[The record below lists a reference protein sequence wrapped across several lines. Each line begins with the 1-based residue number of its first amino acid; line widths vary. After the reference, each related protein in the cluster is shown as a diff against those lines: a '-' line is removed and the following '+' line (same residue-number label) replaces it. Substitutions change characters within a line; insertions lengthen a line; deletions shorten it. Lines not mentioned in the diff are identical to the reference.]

1 MKINKNGFTLSTLN
15 ENLQVWVNRL
25 KSVFGN
31 DFVIKKEG
39 AVDNIATSSSLSIMD
54 LENQV
59 AFLIKQMN
67 PNTAEGE
74 WQDKLYSLIGL
85 KRRQATYTVVSRT
98 VVGEPNTEVLIGE
111 LMFENASTK
120 DQFRNNDIIQIGA
133 DGTGLGSFTAEE
145 SGAIDLPIDA
155 TLKIITPLENVTGV
169 YHTPSNLILIGED
182 YENDADFRERWKLTS
197 SQASA
202 NTTDGLYKAL
212 LDLVETKSDL
222 KIFENRTGEE
232 VNEIPAHSQRIVL
245 NSAYDDETIASVIM
259 QHLVDG
265 NMFGLQG
272 EISVELQDSEGST
285 EIIKFDRAEI
295 LSVFLRVK
303 VTITENTPLATAQQ
317 MIKDNVLKYISEN
330 KFDMGSKIWANMFA
344 SSIYQVDSVS
354 EITELKISANGA
366 DWGDFIQLNEVQVP
380 SFDSTRIQVYEE
392 E

>member
-169 YHTPSNLILIGED
+169 YHTPNNLILIGED

-232 VNEIPAHSQRIVL
+232 VNRIPAHSQRIVL

-354 EITELKISANGA
+354 EITELKISTNGA

>member
-232 VNEIPAHSQRIVL
+232 VNGIPAHSQRIVL

-295 LSVFLRVK
+295 LSVFLKVK

-354 EITELKISANGA
+354 EITELKISTNGA

>member
-1 MKINKNGFTLSTLN
+1 MKINKNGFILSTLN

-59 AFLIKQMN
+59 AFLIKQLN

-98 VVGEPNTEVLIGE
+98 VEGTPNTEVPVGA

-120 DQFRNNDIIQIGA
+120 DQFKNNDVIQIGEN
-133 DGTGLGSFTAEE
+133 GLGIGSFTAEE
-145 SGAIDLPIDA
+145 SGAIDLPEDSS
-155 TLKIITPLENVTGV
+155 LNIITPLENITGV
-169 YHTPSNLILIGED
+169 YFTTGNLVLLGED
-182 YENDADFRERWKLTS
+182 YENDADFRERWQLTS

-232 VNEIPAHSQRIVL
+232 VNGIPAHSQRIVL
-245 NSAYDDETIASVIM
+245 NSAYDDETIANVIM
-259 QHLVDG
+259 KHLVDG

-272 EISVELQDSEGST
+272 QVSVEVQDSEGST
-285 EIIKFDRAEI
+285 EVIKFDRAEI
-295 LSVFLRVK
+295 LSVFLKVK
-303 VTITENTPLATAQQ
+303 VTIKDNIPLATAQQ
-317 MIKDNVLKYISEN
+317 MIKDNVLKYITEN

-344 SSIYQVDSVS
+344 SSIYQVDSVAA
-354 EITELKISANGA
+354 ITELQISTNGTS
-366 DWGDFIQLNEVQVP
+366 WGDFVQLSEVQVP

>member
-232 VNEIPAHSQRIVL
+232 VNGIPAHSQRIVL
-245 NSAYDDETIASVIM
+245 NSAYDDETIASVII

-272 EISVELQDSEGST
+272 ETSVELQDSEGST

-295 LSVFLRVK
+295 LSVFLKVK

-354 EITELKISANGA
+354 EITELKISTNGV

>member
-59 AFLIKQMN
+59 AFLIKQLN

-85 KRRQATYTVVSRT
+85 KRRQATYTVASRT
-98 VVGEPNTEVLIGE
+98 VEGTPNTEVPVGA

-120 DQFRNNDIIQIGA
+120 DQFKNNDVIQIGEN
-133 DGTGLGSFTAEE
+133 GLGIGSFTAEE
-145 SGAIDLPIDA
+145 SGAIDLPEDSS
-155 TLKIITPLENVTGV
+155 LNIITPLENVTGV
-169 YHTPSNLILIGED
+169 YFTTGNLVLLGED
-182 YENDADFRERWKLTS
+182 YENDADFRERWQLTS

-222 KIFENRTGEE
+222 KIFENRTGET
-232 VNEIPAHSQRIVL
+232 VNGIPAHSQRIVL
-245 NSAYDDETIASVIM
+245 NSAYDDETIANVIM
-259 QHLVDG
+259 KHLVDG

-272 EISVELQDSEGST
+272 QVSVEVQDSEGST
-285 EIIKFDRAEI
+285 EVIKFDRAEI
-295 LSVFLRVK
+295 LSIFLKISVAVK
-303 VTITENTPLATAQQ
+303 NNVPVQVVQQ
-317 MIKDNVLKYISEN
+317 MVKQNVVDYIKQH
-330 KFDMGSKIWANMFA
+330 KFDMGSKVWANMFTSA
-344 SSIYQVDSVS
+344 VYQVDGVS
-354 EITELKISANGA
+354 AITEIKISSDGSS
-366 DWGDFIQLNEVQVP
+366 WSDFVQLSEVQVP

>member
-354 EITELKISANGA
+354 EITELKISTNGA

>member
-54 LENQV
+54 LENQI
-59 AFLIKQMN
+59 AFLIKQLN

-74 WQDKLYSLIGL
+74 WQDKLYSLIGM
-85 KRRQATYTVVSRT
+85 KRRQATYTVASRT
-98 VVGEPNTEVLIGE
+98 VQGTPNTEVPVGA

-120 DQFRNNDIIQIGA
+120 DQFKNNDVIQIDENGI
-133 DGTGLGSFTAEE
+133 GLGSFTAEE

-155 TLKIITPLENVTGV
+155 TLNIITPLENVTGI
-169 YHTPSNLILIGED
+169 YYTTNNLVWVGED
-182 YENDADFRERWKLTS
+182 YENDADFRERWQLTS

-232 VNEIPAHSQRIVL
+232 VNGIPAHSQRIVL
-245 NSAYDDETIASVIM
+245 NTAYDNETIANVIM

-272 EISVELQDSEGST
+272 NISVEVVDSQGT
-285 EIIKFDRAEI
+285 KEIIKFDRAEI
-295 LSVFLRVK
+295 LSIFLKVQVLVK
-303 VTITENTPLATAQQ
+303 ENVPIQTVQQ
-317 MIKDNVLKYISEN
+317 MVRDNVINFIKEN
-330 KFDMGSKIWANMFA
+330 KFDMGSTIWANMFA
-344 SSIYQVDSVS
+344 SSIYKVESVTA
-354 EITELKISANGA
+354 ITELKISSNGV
-366 DWGDFIQLNEVQVP
+366 DWLDSVKLSEVQVP

>member
-59 AFLIKQMN
+59 AFLIKQLN

-98 VVGEPNTEVLIGE
+98 VEGTPNTEVPVGA

-120 DQFRNNDIIQIGA
+120 DQFKNNDIIQIGEN
-133 DGTGLGSFTAEE
+133 GLGIGSFTAEE
-145 SGAIDLPIDA
+145 SGAIDLPEDSS
-155 TLKIITPLENVTGV
+155 LNIITPLENVTGV
-169 YHTPSNLILIGED
+169 YFTTGNLVLLGED
-182 YENDADFRERWKLTS
+182 YENDADFRERWQLTS

-222 KIFENRTGEE
+222 KIFENRTGET
-232 VNEIPAHSQRIVL
+232 VNGIPAHSQRIVL
-245 NSAYDDETIASVIM
+245 NSAYDDETIANVIM
-259 QHLVDG
+259 KHLVDG

-272 EISVELQDSEGST
+272 QVSVEVQDSEGST
-285 EIIKFDRAEI
+285 EVIKFDRAEI
-295 LSVFLRVK
+295 LSIFLKISVTVK
-303 VTITENTPLATAQQ
+303 NNVPVQIVQQ
-317 MIKDNVLKYISEN
+317 MVKQNVVDYIKQY
-330 KFDMGSKIWANMFA
+330 KFDMGSKIWANMFTSA
-344 SSIYQVDSVS
+344 VYQVDGVS
-354 EITELKISANGA
+354 AITEIKISSDGSS
-366 DWGDFIQLNEVQVP
+366 WSDFVQLSEVQVP

>member
-15 ENLQVWVNRL
+15 ENLQVWVDRL

-59 AFLIKQMN
+59 AFLIKQLN

-98 VVGEPNTEVLIGE
+98 VEGTPNTEVPVGA

-120 DQFRNNDIIQIGA
+120 DQFKNNDVIQIGEN
-133 DGTGLGSFTAEE
+133 GLGIGSFTAEE
-145 SGAIDLPIDA
+145 SGAIDLPEDSS
-155 TLKIITPLENVTGV
+155 LNIITPLENVTGV
-169 YHTPSNLILIGED
+169 YFTTGNLVLLGED
-182 YENDADFRERWKLTS
+182 YENDADFRERWQLTS

-232 VNEIPAHSQRIVL
+232 VNGIPAHSQRIVL
-245 NSAYDDETIASVIM
+245 NSAYDDETIANVIM
-259 QHLVDG
+259 KHLVDG

-272 EISVELQDSEGST
+272 LVSVEVQDSEGST
-285 EIIKFDRAEI
+285 EVIKFDRAEI
-295 LSVFLRVK
+295 LSVFLKVK
-303 VTITENTPLATAQQ
+303 VTIKDNIPLATAQQ
-317 MIKDNVLKYISEN
+317 MIKDNILKYITEN
-330 KFDMGSKIWANMFA
+330 KFDMGSTIWANMFA
-344 SSIYQVDSVS
+344 SAIYQIEGVTAITELQISSNGSDWVDSV
-354 EITELKISANGA
+354 K
-366 DWGDFIQLNEVQVP
+366 LNSTQVP

>member
-59 AFLIKQMN
+59 AFLIKQLN

-98 VVGEPNTEVLIGE
+98 VEGTPNTEVPVGA

-120 DQFRNNDIIQIGA
+120 DQFKNNDVIQIGEN
-133 DGTGLGSFTAEE
+133 GLGIGSFTAEE
-145 SGAIDLPIDA
+145 SGAIDLPKDSS
-155 TLKIITPLENVTGV
+155 LNIITPLENVTGV
-169 YHTPSNLILIGED
+169 YFTTGNLVLLGED
-182 YENDADFRERWKLTS
+182 YENDADFRERWQLTS

-232 VNEIPAHSQRIVL
+232 VNGIPAHSQRIVL
-245 NSAYDDETIASVIM
+245 NSAYDDETIANVIM
-259 QHLVDG
+259 KHLVDG

-272 EISVELQDSEGST
+272 QVSVEVQDSEGST
-285 EIIKFDRAEI
+285 EVIKFDRAEI
-295 LSVFLRVK
+295 LSVFLKVK
-303 VTITENTPLATAQQ
+303 VTIKDNVPLATAQQ
-317 MIKDNVLKYISEN
+317 MIKDNVLKYITDN

-344 SSIYQVDSVS
+344 SSIYQVDSVTA
-354 EITELKISANGA
+354 ITELQISTNGTS
-366 DWGDFIQLNEVQVP
+366 WGDFVQLSEVQAP
-380 SFDSTRIQVYEE
+380 SFDNTRIQVYEE